1 MKKTTKKTRAGFTM
15 VEVLISLTIL
25 ATLMAAVAFAFDAS
39 VTNFQVN
46 RGIYQTVNTARQAL
60 LRITNDL
67 RTAQQVALIGT
78 DAENDPIDLSQ
89 LSFRNDIDGDGIF
102 DESVDQNI
110 TYRFESASTPP
121 CIWYDDNITGES
133 YKLCNNVTT
142 ATFDR
147 TPHQI
152 QRANGIGGEDT
163 ITAVRDVRI
172 VLTVT
177 DKTGQIS
184 KTLAAATLVR
194 KNQ

>member
-1 MKKTTKKTRAGFTM
+1 MKIQKTRAGFTM

-39 VTNFQVN
+39 VTNFQAN
-46 RGIYQTVNTARQAL
+46 RGIYETVNTARQAL

-67 RTAQQVALIGT
+67 RTAHELPLSTEEANTQVSFG
-78 DAENDPIDLSQ
+78 NDT
-89 LSFRNDIDGDGIF
+89 DGDGIY
-102 DESVDQNI
+102 DKNV
-110 TYRFESASTPP
+110 TYRFDNDTSTLY
-121 CIWYDDNITGES
+121 YDDNITSNS
-133 YKLCNNVTT
+133 YVLCKNVTA

-147 TPHQI
+147 TEHQI
-152 QRANGIGGEDT
+152 DRDNGAGGMIS

-177 DKTGQIS
+177 DETGEIS